1 MIGLSAPDF
10 DVNGSVVVPTRFQNP
25 YQGERRGT
33 VTATL
38 DGGVSVYDGGFTVA
52 DQTLSAKLN
61 SPPLALLQSLHYLV
75 SLYGQLVVTCES
87 GCYRA
92 VVTFAVNNNTLVL
105 SARIVARL
113 D

>member
-25 YQGERRGT
+25 YHGERRGT

-61 SPPLALLQSLHYLV
+61 SPSLALLQSLQYLV

-92 VVTFAVNNNTLVL
+92 VVAFSTSQNTLTL
-105 SARIVARL
+105 TARVIARL